1 MKVVKGLKSP
11 EEHGYE
17 FSPAAMVP
25 GRMPATLSGHP
36 LLPPDMRRVVTA
48 GAVSPPCNPA
58 LPQRPFRLAAEQSAR
73 WEQPAG
79 RPRAGGA
86 GCASAGPDLRVPASP
101 GPPPPPRAERDLAAA
116 PEMGLFSG
124 KWKAFQVENLVFLG
138 RATK

>member
-11 EEHGYE
+11 REHGYE
-17 FSPAAMVP
+17 FSPAATFP
-25 GRMPATLSGHP
+25 GRMRATLSGHP
-36 LLPPDMRRVVTA
+36 LLPPDMCRAVTA
-48 GAVSPPCNPA
+48 GADSSLQPVPA
-58 LPQRPFRLAAEQSAR
+58 SETVQACRPAERTLGAAR
-73 WEQPAG
+73 
-79 RPRAGGA
+79 GA
-86 GCASAGPDLRVPASP
+86 GCASAGPNLRVPASP